1 MAKRRR
7 RRNPATE
14 LSELPIGEFIPVQA
28 IRMNEDGKLDIKV
41 SDATAQRLENPRRR
55 NIAAGFVDE
64 DGIFHP
70 IRASF
75 NYAPGRVGEKGK
87 AKPAKRKRA
96 KAKRKR

>member
-41 SDATAQRLENPRRR
+41 SDATAERLENPRRR

-64 DGIFHP
+64 DGVFHP
-70 IRASF
+70 IRASY
-75 NYAPGRVGEKGK
+75 NYSPGRVGEKSK
-87 AKPAKRKRA
+87 ARPAKRKA